1 MAAMLNAVDEAQAA
15 RTLIAE
21 ATPQARDVPVDFSTT
36 LFARAAPEDV
46 LRYRSQDL
54 TVFAAR
60 AWTWLAQRRPGAA
73 SVRFEEVTL
82 PADETAPAAAAT
94 TVGVI
99 EIVND
104 DMPFLVDSVMNELA
118 EQGLTVRLMAH
129 PVLAME
135 RDPNGR
141 LTAFRGS
148 AAGNGAARESFIHI
162 HVDPVADAP
171 RRAAVAGQ
179 LETVLGAVRVAVADW
194 RAMQARVGE
203 TIAQLK
209 DKPPPLPVAEISEA
223 IQFIEWLLADNF
235 TFIGVRD
242 YALTDDGERVAP
254 VAGSGLGVLRT
265 EDMHVLRHG
274 DRRLEMTPEIMAFLK
289 EPRLLI
295 VTKAN
300 TRSLVHRRVYLDYIG
315 FKRFNADGRL
325 AGELRIVGLFTSTAY
340 TRSPRSI
347 PYLRRKIAAIET
359 RAGLLPD
366 SHSGKALANVL
377 ETYPRDELF
386 HIDEDT
392 LYDFA
397 MTMLRLDE
405 RPRLRVLVR
414 RDRFDRF
421 VSVLL
426 FVPRERADSRL
437 RTAVGNY
444 LASMFDGRVSA
455 FYPYYTE
462 GPLVRVH
469 FIIGRDGGRTPEVAR
484 ATLESAIDAII
495 RNWSDSLSEVLTASH
510 PPEKARAL
518 FDRYGAAF
526 PASYRDDF
534 QPADAVA
541 GIAMLEKLTPERP
554 LGVTF
559 THRDGGDRKSIDLR
573 IWSAGRPLP
582 LSERVPVLEN
592 MGFRVIDERT
602 YRLAPEGRA
611 GAWLHDMLLQ
621 SADGAPVDLDDPAQ
635 KLKPRLE
642 TAFLVVMGGTGENDG
657 YNALVLSGGLMWRDV
672 ALLRIISRFLQQ
684 ARVPFSQDYMWAT
697 LRKHHAIAAD
707 IVALFHARFDPRP
720 PTAADRATTEQA
732 IAARIEAA
740 LDKVQSLDED
750 RILRRFLNAVRA
762 AVRTNFYQPGADGG
776 PKPLIAIKF
785 ESRKLDELP
794 KPHPLYE
801 IFVSSPRVEGDHL
814 RFGKVARGGI
824 RWSDRPQDFRTEV
837 LGLVKAQQV
846 KNAVIVPVGS
856 KGGFVPRQLAAVA
869 AANPGK
875 REAVQAEGTTAYR
888 LFINAMLD
896 ITDNIG
902 RDGRIVPPE
911 HVVRHDGDDPYLVVA
926 ADKGTATFSDLAN
939 GISREH
945 HFWLDDAFASGGS
958 AGYDHKGMGITAR
971 GAWESV
977 KRHFREMDI
986 NIHETPFTCVGVGDM
1001 SGDVFGNGM
1010 LREKTTKLIAA
1021 FDHRDI
1027 FIDPSPDPERS
1038 FAERKRL
1045 FELPRSSWQD
1055 FDKAL
1060 ISRGGGVFSRALK
1073 EIDLSPEARA
1083 ALGFDRAKATPQQ
1096 VMSAILRAP
1105 VDLLFFGGIGTY
1117 VRASSEGDEAA
1128 GDRANDAIRVSGKDL
1143 RCKVIGEGANLGMT
1157 QRGRVEAAMTGVR
1170 LNTDAID
1177 NSAGVNTSDVE
1188 VNIKIALTRPMHDG
1202 RLTLAT
1208 RNALLTEMTGE
1219 VARVVLRNNYL
1230 QTLALSL
1237 AERRGLEDAG
1247 FLQRLMQL
1255 LETQGHLDRAVEFLP
1270 DDAELADRFKR
1281 GTAFTRPELA
1291 VLLAYSKLRLY
1302 EELLDSPIPDDRY
1315 LGRELARYFPKEVA
1329 ERYPD
1334 ALDHHRLRR
1343 EIIATQ
1349 LANSMINR
1357 GGPSLI
1363 VRIADQTGAGA
1374 PRIASA
1380 FAAVRDSYEMT
1391 ELNDAINALDNRIAG
1406 ATQLDLYAAVQDLLL
1421 DRLVWFLR
1429 HVDLDQGLADIVTHY
1444 HQGIS
1449 AVADTLAQAL
1459 PQDMLKAVSARA
1471 AHLQNAG
1478 LERPLALRFASLPL
1492 LTSAPDIVLIGDR
1505 VKRPVAEVAATYFAT
1520 QALFRVEQ
1528 IVDAS
1533 RAVPASDYFD
1543 RLAVDRSLDTIG
1555 DAARRLTAQMLRDGV
1570 AGGDAVT
1577 AWTQRHAHD
1586 VERTRAS
1593 IDQIVASGL
1602 SLAKLSVAANL
1613 LGDLAKE

>member
-1 MAAMLNAVDEAQAA
+1 MAALLNGVDEAETARALIAQAA
-15 RTLIAE
+15 
-21 ATPQARDVPVDFSTT
+21 PQARDVPVDFSTT

-54 TVFAAR
+54 THFASR
-60 AWTWLAQRRPGAA
+60 AWAWLGQRRPGTA
-73 SVRFEEVTL
+73 SVRFEDVTL
-82 PADETAPAAAAT
+82 PVEGAPPGAAPA

-104 DMPFLVDSVMNELA
+104 DMPFLVDSVMGELA

-129 PVLAME
+129 PVLAVE
-135 RDPNGR
+135 RDRDGR
-141 LTAFRGS
+141 LTAFRGGV
-148 AAGNGAARESFIHI
+148 AVNGAARESFIYI
-162 HVDPVADAP
+162 HVDPVADAQ
-171 RRAAVAGQ
+171 RRAAVADQ
-179 LETVLGAVRVAVADW
+179 IEMVLGEVRVAVADW
-194 RAMQARVGE
+194 QAMQTRVSDA
-203 TIAQLK
+203 IAQLK
-209 DKPPPLPVAEISEA
+209 DRPPPLPVAEISEA
-223 IQFIEWLLADNF
+223 IHFVEWLLADNF
-235 TFIGVRD
+235 TFIGMRD
-242 YALTDDGERVAP
+242 YVLTADGEGLEP
-254 VAGSGLGVLRT
+254 VSDSGLGVLRAD
-265 EDMHVLRHG
+265 DMHVLRRG
-274 DRRLEMTPEIMAFLK
+274 DQRLEMTPEIMAFLK
-289 EPRLLI
+289 EPKLLI

-300 TRSLVHRRVYLDYIG
+300 TRSRVHRRVYLDYIG

-325 AGELRIVGLFTSTAY
+325 IGELRIAGLFTSTAY

-386 HIDEDT
+386 QIDEDT

-397 MTMLRLDE
+397 MIMLQLDE
-405 RPRLRVLVR
+405 RPRVRVLVR

-426 FVPRERADSRL
+426 FVPRDRADSRL
-437 RTAVGNY
+437 RTAIGSY
-444 LASMFDGRVSA
+444 LASVFNGRVSA

-469 FIIGRDGGRTPEVAR
+469 FIIGRNGSGGRPEVRR
-484 ATLESAIDAII
+484 ATLESAITAII
-495 RNWSDSLSEVLTASH
+495 RSWSDTLAEALAASH
-510 PPEKARAL
+510 PMEKARAL
-518 FDRYGAAF
+518 LDRYGAAF

-534 QPADAVA
+534 RPADAVT
-541 GIAMLEKLTPERP
+541 GIAMLERLTAERP
-554 LGVTF
+554 LGVAF
-559 THRDGGDRKSIDLR
+559 EQRNSDDRSGIDLR
-573 IWSAGRPLP
+573 IWSYGRPLP

-592 MGFRVIDERT
+592 MGFRVVDERT
-602 YRLAPEGRA
+602 YRLAPA
-611 GAWLHDMLLQ
+611 GASEAWFHDMLLQ
-621 SADGAPVDLDDPAQ
+621 RADDGPIVLDADELSQ
-635 KLKPRLE
+635 RLKAL
-642 TAFLVVMGGTGENDG
+642 FLVVMGGAGENDG
-657 YNALVLSGGLMWRDV
+657 YNALVLTGGLMWRDV
-672 ALLRIISRFLQQ
+672 ALIRAVSRFLQQ

-720 PTAADRATTEQA
+720 DAAADRAAKEQT
-732 IAARIEAA
+732 IVARIETA
-740 LDKVQSLDED
+740 LEKVQSLDED
-750 RILRRFLNAVRA
+750 RIVRRFLNAVRV
-762 AVRTNFYQPGADGG
+762 AVRTNFYQPGDDGG

-801 IFVSSPRVEGDHL
+801 IFVSSSRVEGDHL

-856 KGGFVPRQLAAVA
+856 KGGFVPRKLPVG
-869 AANPGK
+869 GK
-875 REAVQAEGTTAYR
+875 REEIQAEGTAAYK
-888 LFINAMLD
+888 LFIDALLD

-902 RDGRIVPPE
+902 ADGKIVPPDN
-911 HVVRHDGDDPYLVVA
+911 VVRHEGDDPYLVVA
-926 ADKGTATFSDLAN
+926 ADKGTATFSDIAN
-939 GISREH
+939 GISRAH

-977 KRHFREMDI
+977 KRHFREMDV
-986 NIHETPFTCVGVGDM
+986 NVHETPFTCVGVGDM

-1010 LREKTTKLIAA
+1010 LREKTTKLVAA

-1027 FIDPSPDPERS
+1027 FIDPSPDPERC

-1055 FDKAL
+1055 FDRAL
-1060 ISRGGGVFSRALK
+1060 ISSGGGVFSRSLK
-1073 EIDLSPEARA
+1073 EIDLSPEAQA
-1083 ALGFDRAKATPQQ
+1083 ALGFQQAKATPQQ

-1117 VRASSEGDEAA
+1117 VRASTEGDEAA
-1128 GDRANDAIRVSGKDL
+1128 GDRANDAIRVCGKDL

-1157 QRGRVEAAMTGVR
+1157 QRGRIEAAMAGMR

-1208 RNALLTEMTGE
+1208 RNALLIEMTDE

-1237 AERRGLEDAG
+1237 AEQRGLEDAG
-1247 FLQRLMQL
+1247 FLQRLMQI
-1255 LETQGHLDRAVEFLP
+1255 LETHGHLDRVVEFLP
-1270 DDAELADRFKR
+1270 DDVELSERFKR
-1281 GTAFTRPELA
+1281 GASFTRPELA
-1291 VLLAYSKLRLY
+1291 VLLAYAKLTLY
-1302 EELLDSPIPDDRY
+1302 EDLLDSPIPDDPY
-1315 LGRELARYFPKEVA
+1315 LGRELGRYFPKEVT

-1334 ALDHHRLRR
+1334 ALEHHRLRR

-1363 VRIADQTGAGA
+1363 VRIADQTGADA

-1391 ELNDAINALDNRIAG
+1391 ELNDEINALDNKISG
-1406 ATQLDLYAAVQDLLL
+1406 ATQLDLYATVQNLLL

-1429 HVDLDQGLADIVTHY
+1429 HVDLNQGLADIVAHY

-1449 AVADTLAQAL
+1449 AVADALAQAL
-1459 PQDMLKAVSARA
+1459 PQDMLKAVSTRA
-1471 AHLQNAG
+1471 VHLENAG
-1478 LERPLALRFASLPL
+1478 LARSLALRFASLPL
-1492 LTSAPDIVLIGDR
+1492 LKSAPDIVLIGER

-1520 QALFRVEQ
+1520 QAFFKVDQ
-1528 IVDAS
+1528 IVDAA
-1533 RAVPASDYFD
+1533 RAVPVGDYFD
-1543 RLAVDRSLDTIG
+1543 RLAFDRSLDTIG
-1555 DAARRLTAQMLRDGV
+1555 DAARRLTANMLSDGTAGAEAV
-1570 AGGDAVT
+1570 A
-1577 AWTQRHAHD
+1577 AWTRGHAHD

-1593 IDQIVASGL
+1593 IDQIASSGL
-1602 SLAKLSVAANL
+1602 SLSKLSVAANL
-1613 LGDLAKE
+1613 LGDLAKP